1 LVPADATIGWP
12 QYTAAESGNAVLFV
26 AALSSI
32 GHAQDIPGRD
42 ADVPLS
48 ATAEAEAEADDCAD
62 VHADS
67 AIARATA
74 TPRTDPMLVRIATSL
89 SGLFYNL

>member
-42 ADVPLS
+42 AGVPLS
-48 ATAEAEAEADDCAD
+48 ATAAEAAVDDCAD

-74 TPRTDPMLVRIATSL
+74 PPRTDPMLVRIAISL
-89 SGLFYNL
+89 SRLFYNL